1 MGFCWCLGHVAHRD
15 LIIDVWPGSETPFF
29 LPVGD
34 FRSRHPQYGIRL
46 NHSQWVTLRSWELR
60 DAFAHYLEEKLS
72 DAKVQEAW
80 NNDDGK
86 EFVIAKDGG
95 NYSQVHSSLARLT
108 GIDHDDIKYLYEGLS
123 PAPLNDEKICDEIA
137 MFARVTISYQTTRK
151 VYYKFNS
158 VAKHHTFKIRFHL
171 NEADDR

>member
-1 MGFCWCLGHVAHRD
+1 MGCCWCLGYVAHRD
-15 LIIDVWPGSETPFF
+15 FIIDVWPGNETPFF

-34 FRSRHPQYGIRL
+34 FRSRHPQYGIRI
-46 NHSQWVTLRSWELR
+46 NHAQWVTLRSWELR

-95 NYSQVHSSLARLT
+95 NYSQVHSSLSRLT
-108 GIDHDDIKYLYEGLS
+108 GIDHDDIKYLYEGLF
-123 PAPLNDEKICDEIA
+123 PAPLNNEKICDEIG
-137 MFARVTISYQTTRK
+137 MFGRVTISYQTTRK
-151 VYYKFNS
+151 VYYKVNS
-158 VAKHHTFKIRFHL
+158 VAKHHSFKIRLHL
-171 NEADDR
+171 SEAEER